1 MSKLDI
7 FLWLTAKYLCEVSR
21 SSNRRSSVK
30 KVFLKISQNSQE
42 ITCEFY
48 EITKNA
54 FSTEHIHKTASEF
67 LPKDIDKFK
76 ECQTNESTKKNHL
89 RRKKGKHGTEG
100 NKLKCQFM

>member
-1 MSKLDI
+1 M
-7 FLWLTAKYLCEVSR
+7 
-21 SSNRRSSVK
+21 
-30 KVFLKISQNSQE
+30 FLKISQNSQE

-89 RRKKGKHGTEG
+89 RRKKRKAWNRGKQTQMPVYVRVKAGLRVLQGSSVTDV
-100 NKLKCQFM
+100 